1 MPLLILQI
9 KLWNFEGIQMRK
21 YVRFPEYN
29 QCSERF
35 NSSLFK
41 AVNFKNLLTES
52 IYKWLKI
59 CRMPII
65 NSKFLERKSS
75 FEKLSLGNLQLCK
88 LIAMKKPVSAYM
100 LKCSQLKASFSTQF
114 HSSPAFY
121 LLSYLLYLRSLS
133 DSFRPHGS

>member
-1 MPLLILQI
+1 MLNKLRQKTVYKDKSTKATFLTCNVCKDKFLFEVPLLILQI

-52 IYKWLKI
+52 IYK
-59 CRMPII
+59 
-65 NSKFLERKSS
+65 
-75 FEKLSLGNLQLCK
+75 
-88 LIAMKKPVSAYM
+88 
-100 LKCSQLKASFSTQF
+100 
-114 HSSPAFY
+114 
-121 LLSYLLYLRSLS
+121 
-133 DSFRPHGS
+133 